1 MDGTVGVRFHEAS
14 PLTWCSPGD
23 LDLGVG
29 DYVVVRT
36 DRGEE
41 LGWVVL
47 APDQVLAA
55 EPEGPRRVIERL
67 ATEDD
72 VTAWREARE
81 RGREDISRAQAIAAR
96 EDPRVR
102 VANVV
107 YNLAGTRA
115 HLTFSAS
122 ERVEHRWLRDEC
134 ADLFDAQVT
143 VEQVGDRE
151 RARSLG
157 DVGVCGLALCCK
169 SWQTTFPNVSM
180 RLAREQDLPPNP
192 TKISGVCGRLLCCL
206 SFEVEEYREL
216 RGTLP
221 KVGKRVTTPAGRAK
235 VISVGTLKQT
245 VRLRMDETN
254 EVVEM
259 SAEELASQ
267 YGTAVRPEELDATVE
282 EGVRRQDRDRRDN
295 LVATLEPVTTP
306 SGEPQRPPGDAPKQ
320 AGQGSGEDRPKR
332 RRRGRRGGRRRRG
345 RGSGGGGQG
354 GGGQGSGGTGG
365 SGSE

>member
-29 DYVVVRT
+29 DYVVVQT
-36 DRGEE
+36 DRGEQ

-47 APDQVLAA
+47 APDQVLAS

-67 ATEDD
+67 ATEED
-72 VTAWREARE
+72 VAAWRAARE
-81 RGREDISRAQAIAAR
+81 RAREDISRAQALAAR
-96 EDPRVR
+96 QDPRVR

-115 HLTFSAS
+115 HVTFAAS

-206 SFEVEEYREL
+206 SFEVEEYRAL

-221 KVGKRVTTPAGRAK
+221 KVGKRLTTPAGRAR
-235 VISVGTLKQT
+235 VIAVGTLKQT

-254 EVVEM
+254 EVIEM

-282 EGVRRQDRDRRDN
+282 ERVRRQDRDRRDN
-295 LVATLEPVTTP
+295 LVATLEPVTEP
-306 SGEPQRPPGDAPKQ
+306 SSDRQGRPTEGSQPSTDEGGEN
-320 AGQGSGEDRPKR
+320 RPKR

-345 RGSGGGGQG
+345 RGQG
-354 GGGQGSGGTGG
+354 SGGQGSGGTGG

>member
-1 MDGTVGVRFHEAS
+1 MDGTVGVRFHEAG

-41 LGWVVL
+41 LGWVAV

-72 VTAWREARE
+72 VTAWREARQ
-81 RGREDISRAQAIAAR
+81 RAREDISRAQALAAR
-96 EDPRVR
+96 QDPRVR
-102 VANVV
+102 VANIV

-115 HLTFSAS
+115 HVTFSAS

-134 ADLFDAQVT
+134 AELLDVQVT

-221 KVGKRVTTPAGRAK
+221 KVGKRVTTPAGRAR

-254 EVVEM
+254 EVIEI

-267 YGTAVRPEELDATVE
+267 YGTAVRPEEMDATVE
-282 EGVRRQDRDRRDN
+282 ERVRRQDRDRRDN
-295 LVATLEPVTTP
+295 LVATLEPVDAP
-306 SGEPQRPPGDAPKQ
+306 SGEQQRPGDEGSQQPA
-320 AGQGSGEDRPKR
+320 QGGGEQRPKR

-345 RGSGGGGQG
+345 RGGGNTGGGG
-354 GGGQGSGGTGG
+354 S
-365 SGSE
+365 SPASE

>member
-1 MDGTVGVRFHEAS
+1 MDGTVGVRFHEAA
-14 PLTWCSPGD
+14 PLTWCSSGD
-23 LDLGVG
+23 LELGVG

-36 DRGEE
+36 DQGEQ

-47 APDQVLAA
+47 AADQLLAA

-72 VTAWREARE
+72 VDAWRAARE
-81 RGREDISRAQAIAAR
+81 RAREDISRAQDIATR

-107 YNLAGTRA
+107 YNLAGTRG
-115 HLTFSAS
+115 HVTFSAP
-122 ERVEHRWLRDEC
+122 ERVEHRRLRDEW
-134 ADLFDAQVT
+134 ADLLDAQLT

-221 KVGKRVTTPAGRAK
+221 KVGKRVTTPAGRAR

-245 VRLRMDETN
+245 VRMRMDDTN
-254 EVVEM
+254 EVIEM
-259 SAEELASQ
+259 PAAELASQ
-267 YGTAVRPEELDATVE
+267 YGSAVRPEELDTTVE
-282 EGVRRQDRDRRDN
+282 ERVRRQDRDRRDN
-295 LVATLEPVTTP
+295 LVATIEPVDAP
-306 SGEPQRPPGDAPKQ
+306 SGERPRRPAASQ
-320 AGQGSGEDRPKR
+320 QEQQTSGEERPKR

-345 RGSGGGGQG
+345 GGQG
-354 GGGQGSGGTGG
+354 GGSSSGG
-365 SGSE
+365 SSN

>member
-1 MDGTVGVRFHEAS
+1 MDGTVGVRFHEAA

-36 DRGEE
+36 DRGDQ

-47 APDQVLAA
+47 APDQLLAE

-81 RGREDISRAQAIAAR
+81 RAREDISRAQAIAAR

-134 ADLFDAQVT
+134 AELFDAQVT

-221 KVGKRVTTPAGRAK
+221 KVGKRLTTPVGRAR
-235 VISVGTLKQT
+235 VIAVGTLKQT
-245 VRLRMDETN
+245 VRMRMDETN
-254 EVVEM
+254 EVIEM
-259 SAEELASQ
+259 SAEDFAAQ

-295 LVATLEPVTTP
+295 LVATLEPVATP
-306 SGEPQRPPGDAPKQ
+306 SGERQRPPGEASQQP
-320 AGQGSGEDRPKR
+320 GQEGGEERPKR

-345 RGSGGGGQG
+345 RGSGGGASSG
-354 GGGQGSGGTGG
+354 GGSAG
-365 SGSE
+365 E

>member
-36 DRGEE
+36 DRGDQ

-47 APDQVLAA
+47 APDQLLAA

-81 RGREDISRAQAIAAR
+81 RAREDISRAQAIAAR

-115 HLTFSAS
+115 HITFSAP
-122 ERVEHRWLRDEC
+122 ERVEHRWLRDAC
-134 ADLFDAQVT
+134 ADLFDVQAT

-282 EGVRRQDRDRRDN
+282 ERVRRQDRDRRDN
-295 LVATLEPVTTP
+295 LVATLEPVTRPSDEGQRPGATQEP
-306 SGEPQRPPGDAPKQ
+306 GQASGE
-320 AGQGSGEDRPKR
+320 ERPKR

-345 RGSGGGGQG
+345 RGG

-365 SGSE
+365 SSSE